1 MQKKLFATL
10 VAFLGLASAVFG
22 QNAGT
27 ITGRVVDQTAAVV
40 AGAEVKVTDVS
51 TGEEQKTTTNDTGLY
66 FFNTI
71 RPGTYDV
78 SIEKAGFRK
87 AQFTKQTV
95 EIGSALTLNVSL
107 EVGASTQTV
116 TVEAEAGAQLET
128 LSSTVGQPSPVRR
141 WCFCPISVAMLPA
154 WPFSSP
160 AFPPAAWS
168 QARCPM
174 KILSN

>member
-1 MQKKLFATL
+1 MQKNLFAAL
-10 VAFLGLASAVFG
+10 VVFLGLASVVFG

-51 TGEEQKTTTNDTGLY
+51 TGETQKATTNDTGLY

-71 RPGTYDV
+71 KPGTYDV

-95 EIGSALTLNVSL
+95 EIGSATELALEPSRDRRHGDLSDQERGNHRRGGGSRNLEPLRRRGRDHVAPNVANT
-107 EVGASTQTV
+107 E
-116 TVEAEAGAQLET
+116 
-128 LSSTVGQPSPVRR
+128 
-141 WCFCPISVAMLPA
+141 
-154 WPFSSP
+154 
-160 AFPPAAWS
+160 
-168 QARCPM
+168 
-174 KILSN
+174 